1 MPAPKYVQRI
11 ARLPH
16 VFEILATHPQG
27 MSLTELATEVGTTA
41 AELHTD
47 LLAFYSAELNPV
59 LFGLS
64 RPESIEFFSSASGG
78 EVDPNDADRVRLIDD
93 RPAEEIGVERVDAGE
108 LALVYTAAT
117 ALAET
122 EPGNADLAAA
132 ISVLTDAVFGD
143 GAPEARAHGMS
154 TELNAADA
162 EFLGDRFTFIDCPG
176 SVELQSEADAALAA
190 VDAAVVVTEPDP
202 KRVPALQVILKQ
214 LEDRGIPRFLF
225 LNKIDSF
232 ETPVREI
239 LPMLQPASTTPLVLR
254 QVCHRT
260 FGCPPCTLSFEVI
273 FSSTGSSRLPR

>member
-143 GAPEARAHGMS
+143 GAPEDSARSGGFVEQLRNAVAGRRKVRIEYSRSWYEGVIDRVIEPYRLVQTRRGWEVDAGPGDDHGPMRTYLAVNLRS
-154 TELNAADA
+154 VEVLDETFTPPAGIDQVIAEQRATERVRVRIPHSARWAADFHA
-162 EFLGDRFTFIDCPG
+162 ER
-176 SVELQSEADAALAA
+176 VQV
-190 VDAAVVVTEPDP
+190 VD
-202 KRVPALQVILKQ
+202 
-214 LEDRGIPRFLF
+214 
-225 LNKIDSF
+225 
-232 ETPVREI
+232 
-239 LPMLQPASTTPLVLR
+239 
-254 QVCHRT
+254 
-260 FGCPPCTLSFEVI
+260 
-273 FSSTGSSRLPR
+273 